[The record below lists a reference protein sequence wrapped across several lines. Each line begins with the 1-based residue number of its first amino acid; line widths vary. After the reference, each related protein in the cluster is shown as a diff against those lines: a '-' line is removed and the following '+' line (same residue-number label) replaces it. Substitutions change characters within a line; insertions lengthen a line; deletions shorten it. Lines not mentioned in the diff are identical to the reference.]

1 MTNVWPL
8 RFREL
13 VDGSTLLSD
22 DAGGFF
28 KTGHDFLDRYASG
41 SLSVADYK
49 FLRDGG
55 HCYDHELDLQWTSFA
70 YRWSRRQSQQKHLNY
85 VILVPTLR
93 CNLAC
98 GYCQV
103 SRAPE
108 KARGFDWSDETLA
121 GVLQFLAGLEGP
133 SVKVEFQGGEPMLR
147 VDLLE
152 IVRDFCRAKFAQ
164 SQFVVCTN
172 LQRLDAR
179 AWAFLDAD
187 DTFISTSLD
196 GDRPTHERQR
206 TQDEEKTDTFF
217 LNLEAAAARYPEGK
231 ISALPTIDVAA
242 PPDFEAL
249 LDSYERYRIRS
260 VYLRPI
266 NHQGFARKI
275 DQGDNV
281 LSRWNDLHSRFID
294 LLIARNHR
302 TGRVMEEYYFSQCL
316 KRVLRFGADNHVDIR
331 NPNFFA
337 SDYIVI
343 DHDGQFYPTDEARM
357 LSRIG
362 RIDLSIGNVQNGVD
376 RSKVE
381 VLNSGAFNHFDPD
394 CIHCVYQP
402 FCGTDVIDDISR
414 YGRIDVPRHET
425 WFCGRHIAIFDRV
438 LEVICRKDEPTR
450 ASVAAW
456 LGVADWDP
464 SMVPVLS

>member
-1 MTNVWPL
+1 MNVWPL
-8 RFREL
+8 KFREIS
-13 VDGSTLLSD
+13 DGSTLFAD

-28 KTGHDFLDRYASG
+28 KAGGYFLDRYATDNLSATDRMFLKEG
-41 SLSVADYK
+41 SHAFEREGDLS
-49 FLRDGG
+49 
-55 HCYDHELDLQWTSFA
+55 WTSFA
-70 YRWSRRQSQQKHLNY
+70 YRWARRQSRPRKMNY

-121 GVLQFLAGLEGP
+121 GVLSFLAGLKGP
-133 SVKVEFQGGEPMLR
+133 DVKIEFQGGEPLLR

-152 IVRDFCRAKFAQ
+152 VVRNFCREKFSQ

-172 LQRLDAR
+172 LQALDAR

-206 TQDEEKTDTFF
+206 THDGAVTDAFF
-217 LNLEAAAARYPEGK
+217 QNLEAAVGRYPEGK
-231 ISALPTIDVAA
+231 ISALPTIDVAS
-242 PPDFEAL
+242 PPDLEAL
-249 LDSYERYRIRS
+249 LDSYERYGIRS

-266 NHQGFARKI
+266 NHQGFARKLH
-275 DQGDNV
+275 QGDDV
-281 LSRWNDLHSRFID
+281 LARWNRLHSEFID

-302 TGRVMEEYYFSQCL
+302 TGRFMEEYYFSQCL
-316 KRVLRFGADNHVDIR
+316 KRVLRFDADNHVDIR

-337 SDYIVI
+337 SDYVVI
-343 DHDGQFYPTDEARM
+343 DHDGLFYPTDEARM

-362 RIDLSIGNVQNGVD
+362 RIDLSIGDVATGIDRAKVD
-376 RSKVE
+376 

-394 CIHCVYQP
+394 CIHCAYQP
-402 FCGTDVIDDISR
+402 FCGTDVVDDVSR
-414 YGRIDVPRHET
+414 YGRIDVPRPDT
-425 WFCGRHIAIFDRV
+425 WFCGRHLALFDKVFEV
-438 LEVICRKDEPTR
+438 LYRDDEPTR
-450 ASVAAW
+450 ASLAAW
-456 LGVADWDP
+456 LGVAAWDDG
-464 SMVPVLS
+464 MAPVHS